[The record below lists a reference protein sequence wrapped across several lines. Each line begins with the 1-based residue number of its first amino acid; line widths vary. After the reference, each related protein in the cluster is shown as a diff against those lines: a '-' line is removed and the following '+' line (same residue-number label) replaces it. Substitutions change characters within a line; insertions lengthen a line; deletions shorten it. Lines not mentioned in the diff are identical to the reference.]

1 MVWEC
6 LLRKIVVIFSGRQD
20 VNNTE
25 HVAII
30 NLLQGW
36 EMLSD
41 NDMCSFPGSQESW
54 HGDICQHAA
63 HSDPSLHWL
72 LFVHQRRVK
81 WKMFDS
87 FLSVARAFPLL
98 QLSLS
103 WVQNVSRQRVMA
115 VTIWSDTPPPMMGWP
130 GSGPHNTWWTHRDNY
145 PDANTFFTLW
155 HLQSSPDFL
164 HQLSYIPCNVCYKI
178 REKEMW
184 PRWGQIK

>member
-6 LLRKIVVIFSGRQD
+6 LLRKICVIFSGRQD

-54 HGDICQHAA
+54 HGDICQPAA
-63 HSDPSLHWL
+63 HSDHSLHWL
-72 LFVHQRRVK
+72 LFAHQRRVK

-87 FLSVARAFPLL
+87 FLSVARVILPSNSLRSPELRPVIDRMCPDREWWQWPSGVTLPPHDGMTRLRACHSRYLL
-98 QLSLS
+98 
-103 WVQNVSRQRVMA
+103 
-115 VTIWSDTPPPMMGWP
+115 
-130 GSGPHNTWWTHRDNY
+130 
-145 PDANTFFTLW
+145 
-155 HLQSSPDFL
+155 
-164 HQLSYIPCNVCYKI
+164 
-178 REKEMW
+178 
-184 PRWGQIK
+184 

>member
-87 FLSVARAFPLL
+87 FLSVACAFPLL
-98 QLSLS
+98 QLSLF
-103 WVQNVSRQRVMA
+103 WAQNVSGQRVMA
-115 VTIWSDTPPPMMGWP
+115 VTIWSDTPLPPWWDEQAP
-130 GSGPHNTWWTHRDNY
+130 GHITRDEHIVTITRTPTHSSHSDTCN
-145 PDANTFFTLW
+145 
-155 HLQSSPDFL
+155 HLL
-164 HQLSYIPCNVCYKI
+164 ISYISSHTSLVMSVI
-178 REKEMW
+178 RSVRK
-184 PRWGQIK
+184 RCGRDGAR